1 MKKLY
6 EKLYFAGKSIF
17 VAGVAF
23 FILWSGIKN
32 AFPVALSKIRLPMC
46 GWYKVTGIYCPG
58 CGGTRAVFFLSKLQ
72 FVKSFICHPFV
83 LYLLLVYILFMTTF
97 FIKKHFPSSKIKV
110 ISLEKCMYIGILI
123 ILAQWVVKNIL
134 VLVFNIAIL

>member
-1 MKKLY
+1 MFL
-6 EKLYFAGKSIF
+6 
-17 VAGVAF
+17 
-23 FILWSGIKN
+23 
-32 AFPVALSKIRLPMC
+32 KIRTVCRRIWLDIVVYRYAIL
-46 GWYKVTGIYCPG
+46 GIGIYYAVTRILFRAFCPMWIIAGLPCPG

-123 ILAQWVVKNIL
+123 ILVQWVVKNIL